1 MQKNFHTP
9 AIRKLLTVTVAGL
22 LAGGMI
28 FCVFPGD
35 ALAEIDTAY
44 LYNLSNFSGPIP
56 MNWANIHVDHATNE
70 IYVADTRQ
78 GVVSVFNQSGM
89 EIYRFGDDGSLGTVL
104 DVAVESN
111 GNIIVLSRG
120 IYKSSLIRCNFR
132 GEPIAEITLKGLSSD
147 LSDFSPDRM
156 VYRTNMLYLLDS
168 GAKKIVITDTDGLFQ
183 KDYNLFELLRLAN
196 EKRVQTDIGGFSV
209 DPNGNMLFTLPSLFS
224 AFKLSP
230 DGKITGF
237 GRPGSAPGRFGV
249 IGGIVA
255 DDQGYF
261 YIADRLRCVV
271 LIFDQNFNFQKEFG
285 YRGYRP
291 HNFIGP
297 RYLELDAS
305 DRLYVSQVDNRGIS
319 VFKINHIESDGL
331 ETGERR

>member
-1 MQKNFHTP
+1 MKRKLHKP
-9 AIRKLLTVTVAGL
+9 IIRKLTKGMIAGL
-22 LAGGMI
+22 LFGAVI
-28 FCVFPGD
+28 FCIFPTD
-35 ALAEIDTAY
+35 APAEIDTAY

-56 MNWANIHVDHATNE
+56 MNWANIHVDHASNE

-78 GVVSVFNQSGM
+78 GVVSVFNASGM

-111 GNIIVLSRG
+111 GNIMVLAKG
-120 IYKSSLIRCNFR
+120 IYKSSIIRCNFR
-132 GEPIAEITLKGLSSD
+132 GEPIAEVTLKGLPAE
-147 LSDFSPDRM
+147 LVDFSPDRM
-156 VYRTNMLYLLDS
+156 TYRSNMLYLLDS
-168 GAKKIVITDTDGLFQ
+168 GSKQIVITDTDGLFK
-183 KDYNLFELLRLAN
+183 KDYNLYEILGLAQ

-209 DPNGNMLFTLPSLFS
+209 DPKGNMLFTLPSLFS

-230 DGKITGF
+230 DGKMTGF

-255 DDQGYF
+255 DDQGY
-261 YIADRLRCVV
+261 YYVADRLRCVV
-271 LIFDQNFNFQKEFG
+271 LIFDQHFNFQTEFG

-297 RYLELDAS
+297 KHLELDAQG
-305 DRLYVSQVDNRGIS
+305 RLYVSQVDNRGIS
-319 VFKINHIESDGL
+319 VFKIHYNESDSI
-331 ETGERR
+331 EPDERR